1 MLPVLDG
8 VAKADRPLLI
18 IAEDIDG
25 EALAV
30 LVVNTIGGIVKVA
43 ISYRSNAASVFAT
56 YHINP

>member
-1 MLPVLDG
+1 MLPVLDC
-8 VAKADRPLLI
+8 VAKAGRPLLI
-18 IAEDIDG
+18 IAEDVDG

-43 ISYRSNAASVFAT
+43 IAYRSNAASVFAT